1 MKDNKVCVSTAF
13 VKVISLILII
23 GAAGFL
29 FFSYMTN
36 NSTKSKAGGTAY
48 CDVGNLY
55 TEETCAPDCMPGSC
69 VACNSKEIGRPD
81 QFGKYTCKS
90 FKPIAAPTLS
100 AGEVQR
106 IRVQGNVFGS
116 NFIGARGEVFPGA
129 NSTNELTETGRIYYY
144 TDDGITLLEG
154 VGITNPQEIPVT
166 KFSPVYLPY
175 LVANPSKNAGYS
187 VEIPSALKPADIGGK
202 TSVKCKAEMI
212 ITKGGANYKAVT
224 PILDCPLGTWSVASY
239 NFVDGATNSSNVN
252 TPNMAPV
259 SQTINTG
266 ATQPKSEVLP
276 VTKISPSTVPAL
288 NTSNNESK
296 TPTTYCYP
304 GTTCNGGIE
313 CGHYAKASSTVCV
326 FCTNKGLYSQFE
338 ADGTT
343 AVSFS
348 KCQ

>member
-1 MKDNKVCVSTAF
+1 V
-13 VKVISLILII
+13 
-23 GAAGFL
+23 
-29 FFSYMTN
+29 TN
-36 NSTKSKAGGTAY
+36 NSVKSKAGGTAY
-48 CDVGNLY
+48 CDIGNLY
-55 TEETCAPDCMPGSC
+55 TEGTCAPDCMPGSC
-69 VACNSKEIGRPD
+69 VACNSEEVGRPD

-90 FKPIAAPTLS
+90 FKPIATPTLA

-144 TDDGITLLEG
+144 ADDGTTLLEG
-154 VGITNPQEIPVT
+154 AGITNPQEIPVA

-175 LVANPSKNAGYS
+175 LVAHPSKNVGYS
-187 VEIPSALKPADIGGK
+187 LEIPSALKPTDIRGK

-224 PILDCPLGTWSVASY
+224 PILDCPLGTWSE
-239 NFVDGATNSSNVN
+239 ATYIF
-252 TPNMAPV
+252 AD
-259 SQTINTG
+259 G
-266 ATQPKSEVLP
+266 ATQPKPEATP
-276 VTKISPSTVPAL
+276 VTKMIPTTVPA
-288 NTSNNESK
+288 SNNESR

-326 FCTNKGLYSQFE
+326 FCTYKGIYSQFE

-343 AVSFS
+343 PVSFS